1 MRHEIPSVYTL
12 QAIRMR
18 YHNRTMT
25 RRFRHNCQGVAL
37 ITAMLIVAL
46 ATIAAVAVA
55 ARQQFDI
62 RRSANLMN
70 GEQSYQFVLGVE
82 SWAVQLLTRDLK
94 DNQTDT
100 LKEDWAKQL
109 PPLSVEGGQ
118 VAGHI
123 EDLQGRYNLNNVL
136 DLTTHKATAASVK
149 PLQRLLQALDI
160 PPELVWAVADWIDK
174 DPDVS
179 IDGGA
184 EDDVYT
190 GLNPAY
196 RTADTQMVS
205 TSELLLINGFKPEY
219 YVKLEPYV
227 CALPEHTKIN
237 VNTAA
242 APVLATLVDGLST
255 SAATAIVDA
264 RKDNPFTDPAAFK
277 DALKTSGGLTEDALN
292 TLDIPAIVVSSNYFL
307 VLSDSLFGKGR
318 TRLFSELH
326 RTPAQTSVILRTQ
339 GVL

>member
-1 MRHEIPSVYTL
+1 
-12 QAIRMR
+12 MR

-25 RRFRHNCQGVAL
+25 HRFRHNCQGVAL

-46 ATIAAVAVA
+46 ASIAAVAVT

-70 GEQSYQFVLGVE
+70 GEQSYQYALGVE
-82 SWAVQLLTRDLK
+82 SWAVQLLTRDRK
-94 DNQTDT
+94 QGATDT

-123 EDLQGRYNLNNVL
+123 EDLQGRYNLNNVV
-136 DLTTHKATAASVK
+136 DATGKATAITVK

-160 PPELVWAVADWIDK
+160 PPDLAWAVADWIDPDL
-174 DPDVS
+174 DPN
-179 IDGGA
+179 INGGA

-190 GLNPAY
+190 RLQPAY
-196 RTADTQMVS
+196 RTANTRMGS

-227 CALPEHTKIN
+227 CALPEHTNIN
-237 VNTAA
+237 VNTASA
-242 APVLATLVDGLST
+242 TVLVTLADGLSL
-255 SAATAIVDA
+255 SAAQAVVDA
-264 RKDNPFTDPAAFK
+264 RKDNPFADSAAFMS
-277 DALKTSGGLTEDALN
+277 ALKTTGGLTAQELSGVD
-292 TLDIPAIVVSSNYFL
+292 TSAIDVGSSYFL
-307 VLSDSLFGKGR
+307 VLSDTLFGKGR
-318 TRLFSELH
+318 THLFSELH
-326 RTPAQTSVILRTQ
+326 RTTAQTSVILRAQ

>member
-1 MRHEIPSVYTL
+1 
-12 QAIRMR
+12 MR

-25 RRFRHNCQGVAL
+25 RRSRHYNQGVAL

-70 GEQSYQFVLGVE
+70 GEQSYQYALGVE
-82 SWAVQLLTRDLK
+82 SWAVQLLTRDRK
-94 DNQTDT
+94 QNTTDT
-100 LKEDWAKQL
+100 LQEDWAKQL

-123 EDLQGRYNLNNVL
+123 EDLQGRYNLNNVV
-136 DLTTHKATAASVK
+136 DGTGIATSLTVK

-160 PPELVWAVADWIDK
+160 PPELAWAVADWIDT
-174 DPDVS
+174 DINAS
-179 IDGGA
+179 INGGA

-190 GLNPAY
+190 RLQPAY
-196 RTADTQMVS
+196 RTANTRMGS
-205 TSELLLINGFKPEY
+205 SSELLLINGFKPEY

-237 VNTAA
+237 VNTAS
-242 APVLATLVDGLST
+242 APVLVTLSDNLSL
-255 SAATAIVDA
+255 SAAQAVVDA
-264 RKDNPFTDPAAFK
+264 RKDNPFADIAAFTS
-277 DALKTSGGLTEDALN
+277 ALKTSGGLSADALSGI
-292 TLDIPAIVVSSNYFL
+292 DVSAIDVGSSYFL
-307 VLSDSLFGKGR
+307 VTADTLFGKGR
-318 TRLFSELH
+318 TRLFSEVH
-326 RTPAQTSVILRTQ
+326 RANAQTSVILRAQ

>member
-1 MRHEIPSVYTL
+1 
-12 QAIRMR
+12 MR

-25 RRFRHNCQGVAL
+25 RRFRHNSQGVAL

-70 GEQSYQFVLGVE
+70 GEQSYQFALGVE
-82 SWAVQLLTRDLK
+82 SWAVQLLTRDRK
-94 DNQTDT
+94 QNTTDT

-123 EDLQGRYNLNNVL
+123 EDLQGRYNLNNVV
-136 DLTTHKATAASVK
+136 DITGKATDATVK
-149 PLQRLLQALDI
+149 PLQRLLQALEI
-160 PPELVWAVADWIDK
+160 PPELAWAVADWIDS
-174 DPDVS
+174 DIDVN
-179 IDGGA
+179 INGGA

-190 GLNPAY
+190 RLQPAY
-196 RTADTQMVS
+196 RTANTRMGS
-205 TSELLLINGFKPEY
+205 SSELLLINGFKPEY

-242 APVLATLVDGLST
+242 APVLVTLSDGLSL
-255 SAATAIVDA
+255 SAAQAVVDA
-264 RKDNPFTDPAAFK
+264 RKDNPYADIEAFK
-277 DALKTSGGLTEDALN
+277 TALKTSGGLTADALN
-292 TLDIPAIVVSSNYFL
+292 GVDSSAIDVGSSYFL
-307 VLSDSLFGKGR
+307 VLSDTLFGKGR

-326 RTPAQTSVILRTQ
+326 RDNAQTSVILRAQ